1 MSKFHT
7 IFSQDDKPQ
16 LYASEHPDT
25 CSQGDFHF
33 LLAVLLD
40 RFLHYNWVP
49 NEVSFYNLFSIFKQ
63 LVDGLVSDSWC
74 TYFSLE

>member
-1 MSKFHT
+1 
-7 IFSQDDKPQ
+7 
-16 LYASEHPDT
+16 
-25 CSQGDFHF
+25 
-33 LLAVLLD
+33 
-40 RFLHYNWVP
+40 VP